1 MQLYLVIQQEKEK
14 YVQKISSLQEQLR
27 SSNSDQDMI
36 EELQQQK
43 EKLRETLSQR
53 TEEVEN
59 LNEQLD
65 NTKQKVAQVLKCS
78 F

>member
-1 MQLYLVIQQEKEK
+1 
-14 YVQKISSLQEQLR
+14 
-27 SSNSDQDMI
+27 MI